1 MSLAKEAKEQIVS
14 DYRAHE
20 TDTGSTPV
28 QVALLSRRIN
38 ELTEHFRIH
47 KKDHHSR
54 RGLLMMVQ
62 QRRTLLDYLKQTDI
76 QRYHEV
82 VGRLGLRR

>member
-1 MSLAKEAKEQIVS
+1 MALAKEAKEQIVS

-62 QRRTLLDYLKQTDI
+62 QRRTLLDYLKQTAI